1 MCMII
6 NNRLYQQI
14 VRVIPIPCVDI
25 IVLDDYG
32 QVLLARRVNEPAV
45 GEWWFPGG
53 RVHYLET
60 RADAAVRKL
69 REECDLEVVKL
80 VELGTFDVIV
90 DRSDDD
96 NKSHSITT
104 VFVAMVGA
112 NTTFT
117 LDAQN
122 SEAEWRLP
130 LDWLK
135 LQLNPFIEQTLNIFA
150 KRTLN
155 LID

>member
-1 MCMII
+1 MILE
-6 NNRLYQQI
+6 NNFYQQI
-14 VRVIPIPCVDI
+14 KNAIPIPCVDLI
-25 IVLDDYG
+25 IVNDDG
-32 QVLLARRVNEPAV
+32 KILLAKRTNEPARS
-45 GEWWFPGG
+45 EWWFPGG
-53 RVHYLET
+53 RVHYLEK
-60 RADAAVRKL
+60 RRDAAVRKL
-69 REECDLEVVKL
+69 REECGLEAVQL
-80 VELGTFDVIV
+80 VELGTFDVLV
-90 DRSDDD
+90 DSPDD